1 MNEIKNEYRCV
12 TDPAEVKAYLGDSKI
27 VSFDYETAPDDGYRD
42 EDKADLEAAK
52 NNFCTLSLSVK

>member
-42 EDKADLEAAK
+42 EDKAALDAA
-52 NNFCTLSLSVK
+52 